1 MVVPVVCRVGYRKV
15 PSLCYRFSSTY
26 IRRMRYLSEL
36 KEDDDACRQAYKSGS
51 FFLFHNLSP
60 FLQQKGKM
68 VLAPKI
74 NAPEM
79 KRILMK
85 LSQSERWI
93 EDSMLI
99 GCSEECTPY
108 FALDLGSL
116 ERAAIESELGGSF
129 ADFRKAF
136 FQLEEEDTVLVSS
149 AQALLRWHNNNKY
162 CGKTGQPT
170 EKNLSGSKRVCHS
183 SEIIYYPQ
191 MSPVVITLVS
201 DGSRC
206 LLVRQASF
214 PKGMYT
220 ALSGFCDVGES
231 LEETVRREV
240 AEEVGLEVES
250 LWYSASQ
257 HWPFPNSTLMIGYH
271 ATVCPQHS
279 KISISREELEA
290 AKWFS
295 LEEVEQAL
303 KRPPN
308 PSQEESDSH
317 SFWVPPKQA
326 IAHRLIREW
335 VKKQAIIL
343 A

>member
-74 NAPEM
+74 NAP
-79 KRILMK
+79 
-85 LSQSERWI
+85 
-93 EDSMLI
+93 
-99 GCSEECTPY
+99 
-108 FALDLGSL
+108 GSL

>member
-1 MVVPVVCRVGYRKV
+1 MVVPGFCHAAYRKV
-15 PSLCYRFSSTY
+15 PSLCYRFCSTY

-36 KEDDDACRQAYKSGS
+36 KEDDDACRRVYNSGS

-60 FLQQKGKM
+60 FLQQRGKTL
-68 VLAPKI
+68 LAPKL
-74 NAPEM
+74 NAP
-79 KRILMK
+79 
-85 LSQSERWI
+85 
-93 EDSMLI
+93 
-99 GCSEECTPY
+99 
-108 FALDLGSL
+108 GSL
-116 ERAAIESELGGSF
+116 EKVAIESELDGSF
-129 ADFRKAF
+129 ADLWKAF
-136 FQLEEEDTVLVSS
+136 FQLEEEDKALIFS

-162 CGKTGQPT
+162 CGRTGQPT

-191 MSPVVITLVS
+191 MAPVVITLVS

-220 ALSGFCDVGES
+220 ALAGFCDVGES

-257 HWPFPNSTLMIGYH
+257 HWPFPNSTLMIACH
-271 ATVCPQHS
+271 ATVCPQQS
-279 KISISREELEA
+279 KISINSQELEA

-303 KRPPN
+303 RRAPK
-308 PSQEESDSH
+308 PSQEDDDSH

-326 IAHRLIREW
+326 IAHRLIQEW
-335 VKKQAIIL
+335 VKKQAVVP